1 MIKRNYYKVVRVFPD
16 PSSYFYIKNESMNRG
31 QITFKSS
38 WLNTV
43 NLEYSFDKV
52 NWSLISS
59 SNTWIDNVPADSYV
73 YFRNTSG
80 TFCTSEYDNVL
91 TPFFKLSIG
100 GDVRT
105 LFNYTDVDSVTAIP
119 DYGFNNPIGNG
130 IGNGSGSVGST
141 EIIDISNLSFRGI
154 TSIGNY
160 GLYSAFMFKD
170 TFTKGVDLR
179 DVTTLGEGALNE
191 MYYHCHNLTE
201 AYAPNVSTWDTNKS
215 QSWLDDV
222 APTGVV
228 YKPSTLTIPQGDS
241 SDIPSG
247 WTTQDYPTI

>member
-16 PSSYFYIKNESMNRG
+16 PSSYFYIKNESMNLG
-31 QITFKSS
+31 KIIFDSS
-38 WLNTV
+38 WLSTV

-52 NWSLISS
+52 NWNVVSS
-59 SNTWIDNVPADSYV
+59 SINVPADSFV

-80 TFCTSEYDNVL
+80 TFCKSEYYYAFDIRDML
-91 TPFFKLSIG
+91 ISLG

-119 DYGFNNPIGNG
+119 AYGFKEPFSVNG
-130 IGNGSGSVGST
+130 G

-154 TSIGNY
+154 TSIGDY
-160 GLYSAFMFKD
+160 GLRGAFSFMYIG
-170 TFTKGVDLR
+170 TKGVDLR

-191 MYYHCHNLTE
+191 LFNDSINLTE
-201 AYAPNVSTWDTNKS
+201 VYAPNVSTWDRNKTS
-215 QSWLDDV
+215 GWLNNV

-228 YKPSTLTIPQGDS
+228 YKPSTLDIPTNDS
-241 SDIPSG
+241 SGIPSG